1 MIFFCFFVL
10 YLNLYNFVDIADS
23 PRVISRWR
31 KVIRILSLQC
41 FQSQEVIDDVNTTPD
56 DDDVLAEQQLVHSGK
71 ADADRIAIRNLSKV
85 YDNGKV
91 AVDNLSIGVAPGEC
105 FGLLGIN
112 GEFNIENIDVRR
124 NFRAFFL
131 THSCLDKTIF

>member
-1 MIFFCFFVL
+1 ML
-10 YLNLYNFVDIADS
+10 YLNLCNFVDIADS

-31 KVIRILSLQC
+31 KAIRILSLQC
-41 FQSQEVIDDVNTTPD
+41 FRSQEVIDAVNTIPD

-71 ADADRIAIRNLSKV
+71 ADTDRIAIRNLSKV

-91 AVDNLSIGVAPGEC
+91 AVDNLSIGIAPGEC

-112 GEFNIENIDVRR
+112 GEFNVENIDVRR
-124 NFRAFFL
+124 NFMAFFL
-131 THSCLDKTIF
+131 THSCT